1 MRKLIALLIVITAL
15 QLGGCASNPV
25 SGKKDFVMMS
35 EQQEIELGRSS
46 DIEVRKQYKVY
57 NNPALQS
64 YVNRVGQKVAAHS
77 HRPNIRY
84 TFTVLDS
91 PEINAFAL
99 PGGYVYITRG
109 ILAYLNSEAE
119 MAAVLGHEVGHV
131 TARHGVRQQSAAQAA
146 NLGISIVSI
155 FVPQLNSQAGQS
167 LSNTLGSALLS
178 GYGRD
183 HELEADRLGAQYL
196 ARSEY
201 DPQAMIRVIAVLKNQ
216 EAFDAVIAKQEG
228 REPSH
233 YHGTFASH
241 PDNDTRL
248 QQVVGEASHL
258 TVRNPAENEKRSE
271 FLKQTEGL
279 VFNDSVD
286 EGVVRGNRFIHPDL
300 GIAITFPP
308 EWNVKNSSTQL
319 VALSPKTD
327 AAMQLKI
334 DPKPL
339 GSAAEYARRTL
350 GNGASAEATVIE
362 NQQAAIGS
370 TGNVLLGVVYF
381 DRKAF
386 LVQGNAK
393 TPETLNQQ
401 REAMKTAIRSFHILS
416 ADEKR
421 AIKPLT
427 LNITTAKKG
436 EDYSK
441 LAQHSPLGK
450 NAESYLRLIN
460 AQYPQGEP
468 AVGQKIKVVE

>member
-1 MRKLIALLIVITAL
+1 MRNPIAFLIVVAAL
-15 QLGGCASNPV
+15 ALGGCASNPV
-25 SGKKDFVMMS
+25 SGNKDFVMMS
-35 EQQEIELGRSS
+35 EQQEIALGRSS
-46 DIEVRKQYKVY
+46 DVEVRKQYKVY
-57 NNPALQS
+57 ANPDLQS
-64 YVNRVGQKVAAHS
+64 YVNRVGQKLAEHS
-77 HRPNIRY
+77 HRPNIHY

-119 MAAVLGHEVGHV
+119 MAAVLGHEIGHV
-131 TARHGVRQQSAAQAA
+131 TARHGVRQQSAAQATS
-146 NLGISIVSI
+146 LGISIASI
-155 FVPQLNSQAGQS
+155 FVPQLNSQAGHD

-183 HELEADRLGAQYL
+183 HELESDRLGAQYL

-201 DPQAMIRVIAVLKNQ
+201 DPQAMIRVIGVLKNQ
-216 EAFDAVIAKQEG
+216 ESFDAQIAKQEG

-233 YHGTFASH
+233 YHGTFATH

-258 TVRNPAENEKRSE
+258 TVANPRENKSE
-271 FLKQTEGL
+271 FLKQTDGL

-286 EGVVRGNRFIHPDL
+286 EGVVRGNRFIHPEL
-300 GIAITFPP
+300 GIAITFPQD
-308 EWNVKNSSTQL
+308 WSVKNSPTQL
-319 VALSPKTD
+319 VALSPGID
-327 AAMQLKI
+327 AAIQLKI
-334 DPKPL
+334 DPKPV
-339 GSAAEYARRTL
+339 GAATEYALRAL
-350 GNGASAEATVIE
+350 GNPNSVESLEIE
-362 NQQAAIGS
+362 NLPAAVGS
-370 TGNVLLGVVYF
+370 LNNILLGVIYF

-386 LVQGNAK
+386 LIQCNAK
-393 TPETLNQQ
+393 TPATLETQ
-401 REAMKTAIRSFHILS
+401 RAAMKAAIHSFHVLS
-416 ADEKR
+416 PAEKN

-427 LNITTAKKG
+427 LNIITARKG
-436 EDYSK
+436 DTYAR

-468 AVGQKIKVVE
+468 AAGQMLKVIE

>member
-1 MRKLIALLIVITAL
+1 MRNLITFLIIVTAL
-15 QLGGCASNPV
+15 ALSGCAANPV
-25 SGKKDFVMMS
+25 SGKQDFVMMS
-35 EQQEIELGRSS
+35 EQQEIALGRSS
-46 DIEVRKQYKVY
+46 DADVRKQYKVY
-57 NNPALQS
+57 ANPALQS
-64 YVNRVGQKVAAHS
+64 YVDRVGQKVAEHS
-77 HRPNIRY
+77 HRPNIHY
-84 TFTVLDS
+84 HFTVLDT

-146 NLGISIVSI
+146 NIGISIVSI
-155 FVPQLNSQAGQS
+155 FVPQLNNQVGHD

-196 ARSEY
+196 ARSGY
-201 DPQAMIRVIAVLKNQ
+201 DPQAMIRVIGVLKNQ

-248 QQVVGEASHL
+248 QQVVGEASNL
-258 TVRNPAENEKRSE
+258 KVANPSENKTE

-279 VFNDSVD
+279 VFNDSVS
-286 EGVVRGNRFIHPDL
+286 EGVVRNNKFMHPDL
-300 GIAITFPP
+300 GIALTFPP
-308 EWNVKNSSTQL
+308 EWHVKNSTAQL
-319 VALSPKTD
+319 VALSPQSD
-327 AAMQLKI
+327 ATIQLKI
-334 DPKPL
+334 DYTPS
-339 GSAAEYARRTL
+339 GTVTEYAHRAV
-350 GNGASAEATVIE
+350 GNGASVETLEIE
-362 NQQAAIGS
+362 KLHAAIGS
-370 TGNVLLGVVYF
+370 ANNVVLGVIYF

-386 LVQGNAK
+386 LIQCNAK
-393 TPETLNQQ
+393 TA
-401 REAMKTAIRSFHILS
+401 EAYNAQHEVMKTAIRSFHALS
-416 ADEKR
+416 EDERKQ
-421 AIKPLT
+421 IKPLAIK
-427 LNITTAKKG
+427 LVTAKKG
-436 EDYSK
+436 DTYAK

-460 AQYPQGEP
+460 EQYPQGEP
-468 AVGQKIKVVE
+468 DVGQSLKIVE